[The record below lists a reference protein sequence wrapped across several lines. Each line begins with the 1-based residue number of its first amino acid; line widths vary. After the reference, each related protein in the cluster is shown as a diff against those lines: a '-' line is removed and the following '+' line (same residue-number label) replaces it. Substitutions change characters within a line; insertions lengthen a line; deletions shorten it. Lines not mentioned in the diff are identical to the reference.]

1 MSIDSICWI
10 AMLSEGRWRM
20 TRDQAY
26 TLLGLDEPFSSW
38 RSRLVFGG
46 AVAAHCGRASRGVPF
61 AGRPEPQS
69 TEAVAVQPPFTS
81 GGSSKSAL
89 GLTLVG
95 LRELSA
101 GAVITTLSVRG
112 GELNE
117 EPDDG
122 ARDGGLAGGGGVSP
136 PGPPPAQADH

>member
-1 MSIDSICWI
+1 
-10 AMLSEGRWRM
+10 M

-26 TLLGLDEPFSSW
+26 TLP
-38 RSRLVFGG
+38 RLVFGG

-95 LRELSA
+95 LLELSA

-117 EPDDG
+117 EADDG
-122 ARDGGLAGGGGVSP
+122 ARDGGL
-136 PGPPPAQADH
+136 